1 MRNHDFTVI
10 LSEFGEINARAWQHV
25 DFWKE
30 RDEEEERKGKEK
42 IVFRTLHF
50 SDVTLFRYTFHW
62 REMQSQ
68 LIRAPT
74 LTMPWHVV
82 VVTARHHQTCK
93 KK

>member
-42 IVFRTLHF
+42 KLFSGRYTFRTLHF
-50 SDVTLFRYTFHW
+50 SVTLFTGGRCNL
-62 REMQSQ
+62 S
-68 LIRAPT
+68 
-74 LTMPWHVV
+74 
-82 VVTARHHQTCK
+82 
-93 KK
+93 